1 MSAPAKE
8 PQSLGSTS
16 GKLGYIRTCVRCG
29 VPCRILMKPKIET
42 ALVYMMGVVALV
54 ALIAW
59 CAALTIAPFA
69 LIKLC
74 MAILAA

>member
-1 MSAPAKE
+1 
-8 PQSLGSTS
+8 
-16 GKLGYIRTCVRCG
+16 
-29 VPCRILMKPKIET
+29 MKPKIKT
-42 ALVYMMGVVALV
+42 ALAYMMGVVALI

>member
-1 MSAPAKE
+1 
-8 PQSLGSTS
+8 
-16 GKLGYIRTCVRCG
+16 
-29 VPCRILMKPKIET
+29 MKPKIET
-42 ALVYMMGVVALV
+42 ALAYMMGVV